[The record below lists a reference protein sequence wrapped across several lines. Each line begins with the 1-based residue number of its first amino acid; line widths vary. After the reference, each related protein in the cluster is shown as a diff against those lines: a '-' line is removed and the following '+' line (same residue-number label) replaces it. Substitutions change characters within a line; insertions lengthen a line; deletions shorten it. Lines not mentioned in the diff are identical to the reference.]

1 MAINYSEKLEYKYE
15 LIVFVQLTQNIKLDN
30 LIFKQNILEQNI
42 DLLNLFLHAFLLGIV
57 FILSSSRMRTLST
70 NNITPVNTQVRCTNC
85 YIYLFLK
92 IERNLFWFYF
102 FPTTIFE
109 RLSLGTI
116 NCACCHA
123 VQICPN

>member
-1 MAINYSEKLEYKYE
+1 MAINYSEKLVYKYE
-15 LIVFVQLTQNIKLDN
+15 LRKLIQHIKFDN
-30 LIFKQNILEQNI
+30 LIFKQNISELSI
-42 DLLNLFLHAFLLGIV
+42 DLLNLFLHVCLLGIS

-92 IERNLFWFYF
+92 IERNLFRFYF

-109 RLSLGTI
+109 RLSQGTI

>member
-1 MAINYSEKLEYKYE
+1 MAINYSEKSE
-15 LIVFVQLTQNIKLDN
+15 LRQVTQHIKFDN
-30 LIFKQNILEQNI
+30 VIFKQNILELNI
-42 DLLNLFLHAFLLGIV
+42 DLLNFFLHVCLLEIV
-57 FILSSSRMRTLST
+57 FILSSSRMRTISA

-92 IERNLFWFYF
+92 IEKKPFWFYF
-102 FPTTIFE
+102 FLTTIFE